1 MTSIGFDQMVAVV
14 NGLLIDQELLRLYE
28 AGDRISRAQ
37 TKHDVAH
44 AQAVMFAAQCI
55 QDEVS
60 RLLPGKLSME
70 SRAVVIPAGAFF
82 HDIGRAVDVD
92 NHAQAGMK
100 IAYDYLTQR
109 NFPQELAAKIAAV
122 VSCHRSEDLNKTPL
136 ESLKLF
142 PELAIV
148 VIADK
153 CVGDED
159 RVRFWRALTLSILS
173 RVGLAKLSLWRNS
186 EHDRVNFAIKD
197 SQILVDG
204 DDHPSSENAGAIIL
218 KLKMDTSVASGEN
231 LLNLYSRRFQACD
244 WAAKSM
250 GFAFR
255 VEVNG
260 SRYFFDQQSSKWS
273 LKETF
278 AITLP

>member
-1 MTSIGFDQMVAVV
+1 MVAVV
-14 NGLLIDQELLRLYE
+14 KALLVDQELLRLYE
-28 AGDRISRAQ
+28 AGDRISQAQ

-44 AQAVMFAAQCI
+44 AQAVMSAAQCI
-55 QDEVS
+55 QDEIS
-60 RLLPGKLSME
+60 RLVPGKLSME
-70 SRAVVIPAGAFF
+70 SRAIVIPAGAFF
-82 HDIGRAVDVD
+82 HDIGRAEDVD

-100 IAYDYLTQR
+100 IALNYLR
-109 NFPQELAAKIAAV
+109 KKNFSTEVASKIAAIV
-122 VSCHRSEDLNKTPL
+122 ARHRSEDLNKIPI

-173 RVGLAKLSLWRNS
+173 RVGLAKLNLWRNS
-186 EHDRVNFAIKD
+186 KHDRVNFAIKD

-204 DDHPSSENAGAIIL
+204 DDHPSSEHAGAIIL
-218 KLKMDTSVASGEN
+218 KLQMDTSVASGEE
-231 LLNLYSRRFQACD
+231 LLKLYSRRFQACD
-244 WAAKSM
+244 WAAKSL

-260 SRYFFDQQSSKWS
+260 SRFFFDQQSSKWS
-273 LKETF
+273 PKETF